1 MNNESNFLK
10 IRNLVDEIVIKYNS
24 INPYIL
30 AVNLDIFIQE
40 TNINPDYF
48 KARIYLIDDNLG
60 IMINE
65 NFDLRTKKYLLAH
78 ELGHALLH
86 RDHINIYGDNGISS
100 EKCEYEANLFALELM
115 SRNLYCDFSKFSLEE
130 LQLIIDSNLIKAR
143 GVCDE

>member
-1 MNNESNFLK
+1 MYNESNFIK
-10 IRNLVDEIVIKYNS
+10 IRNLIDELVKRYNS
-24 INPYIL
+24 VNPYIL

-65 NFDLRTKKYLLAH
+65 NFDLKTKKYLLAH

-86 RDHINIYGDNGISS
+86 RDCINLYGDNGIAS
-100 EKCEYEANLFALELM
+100 ERCEYEANLFALELM
-115 SRNLYCDFSKFSLEE
+115 SRNLYYDFSKFNTDE
-130 LQLIIDSNLIKAR
+130 LQLIIDSNLKNSRSVAN
-143 GVCDE
+143 E

>member
-1 MNNESNFLK
+1 MNDESIFLK
-10 IRNLVDEIVIKYNS
+10 IRSLIDDLVRKYNS
-24 INPYIL
+24 VNPYIL

-48 KARIYLIDDNLG
+48 KARIYLIDNNLG

-65 NFDLRTKKYLLAH
+65 NFDLKTKKYLLAH

-86 RDHINIYGDNGISS
+86 RDYINFYGDNGISS

-130 LQLIIDSNLIKAR
+130 LQLIIDSNLKKPR
-143 GVCDE
+143 SVCNE